1 MPSHLVANRNP
12 LDPEALCQRCD
23 PAALGFDTTDALLP
37 PAEAFGQDRAVEAIR
52 FAIEMEHS
60 CFNLFVL
67 GEPGSGRH
75 GMVRSLLDQRAATMP
90 APSDWCYVYNFGE
103 PTQPRVLTLPA
114 GRGATL
120 RRDMQRF
127 TEDLEPAISAALESE
142 DFRSHAEAIQTELK
156 ERETNALHEL
166 GQEARQQ
173 GIALLRTPQGF
184 TFVPIKDDEPMAPDV
199 FGELPEEE
207 RHRISQLI
215 DVLGERLQKMLHQV
229 PRWRREMQGRLRQ
242 LGRDTVNLAI
252 GHLIADLKEVYA
264 EQTNVLVFL
273 DEVLAD
279 VVEYGESLKVPH
291 DDADSVEF
299 STDGISVQRYQVNL
313 LVGHDDHAAA
323 PIVFEDNPTYASIIG
338 RVDHVSHM
346 GTMVTNFT
354 LVKAGAL
361 HRANGGF
368 LMLDVVKVLGKPYA
382 WEALKRALKSGEL
395 HIDSLDR
402 ALGFAS
408 ALPLEPAPIPLSCR
422 VVLFG
427 EPMLYYL
434 LKEYDPEFGDLFRVA
449 ADFESDIARNVDN
462 TRQYAAQIADL
473 ARRNSLLAMDAAAV
487 ARVIEFSSRLAGDGE
502 RLSTNIRRLATLLHE
517 SDRCARVAGVACMR
531 RDDVEAALAA
541 QIRRHDRLR
550 SRYQE
555 AILRETLLIASTGG
569 HVAQINGLAVIDLGD
584 FMFSHPVRI
593 TATVR
598 VGEGDVIDIERET
611 ELGGAIHSKG
621 VMILSSFLAARYSS
635 RMPLSLAASLVFEQS
650 YGPVE
655 GDSASLAELCA
666 LLSALSGALID
677 QSLAVTGSVNQFGQV
692 QAIGAVNEKI
702 EGFFD
707 ICRLRGL
714 SGQQG
719 VLIPQSNVKNLML
732 RDDVVA
738 AARDGKF
745 RIHAVASVDEAIGIL
760 TGVAAGEPD
769 AEGFVPADT
778 INGLVAAQLI
788 EMSKLRQSFAAG
800 GRRRRRR
807 KKKEAG
813 AETNPEEDR

>member
-1 MPSHLVANRNP
+1 MVPHVP
-12 LDPEALCQRCD
+12 LDPEALCHRCD
-23 PAALGFDTTDALLP
+23 PAALGFDTTDALP
-37 PAEAFGQDRAVEAIR
+37 VPDETFGQERAVEAIR
-52 FAIEMEHS
+52 LAVEMAHP

-67 GEPGSGRH
+67 GEPGGGRH
-75 GMVRSLLDQRAATMP
+75 GLVRRLLEQRAATMP
-90 APSDWCYVYNFGE
+90 PASDWCYVYNFGD
-103 PTQPRVLTLPA
+103 PPQPRVLTLPA

-127 TEDLEPAISAALESE
+127 TEDLEPAISAAFESD
-142 DFRSHAEAIQTELK
+142 DFRNHAEAIQGELK
-156 ERETNALHEL
+156 EREANAFHEL
-166 GQEARQQ
+166 GQEARQR
-173 GIALLRTPQGF
+173 GIALLHTPQGF
-184 TFVPIKDDEPMAPDV
+184 TLVPMKDDEPMAPDA
-199 FGELPEEE
+199 FGELPDEEKG
-207 RHRISQLI
+207 RIGQLI
-215 DVLGERLQKMLHQV
+215 EELGERLQKVLHQV

-242 LGRDTVNLAI
+242 LGRDTVNLAV

-264 EQTNVLVFL
+264 QQANVLIFL

-279 VVEYGESLKVPH
+279 VVEFGESLRVPRE
-291 DDADSVEF
+291 DSDNIEL
-299 STDGISVQRYQVNL
+299 SADGISAQRYQVNL
-313 LVGHDDHAAA
+313 LIGNDEHAAA
-323 PIVFEDNPTYASIIG
+323 PVVFEDSPTYANLVG
-338 RVDHVSHM
+338 RVDHIAHM
-346 GTMVTNFT
+346 GTMMTNFT
-354 LVKAGAL
+354 LIKPGAL

-395 HIDSLDR
+395 RIDSLDR

-449 ADFESDIARNVDN
+449 ADFESDIARSTDNV
-462 TRQYAAQIADL
+462 RQYAAQIADL
-473 ARRNSLLAMDAAAV
+473 ARRNGLHAMDAGAV
-487 ARVIEFSSRLAGDGE
+487 ARMIEFSSRLAADGE
-502 RLSTNIRRLATLLHE
+502 RLSTDIRRVATLLHE
-517 SDRCARVAGVACMR
+517 ADRCALAAGVACMR
-531 RDDVEAALAA
+531 REDVEVALAA
-541 QIRRHDRLR
+541 QTRRHDRLR
-550 SRYQE
+550 CRYQE
-555 AILRETLLIASTGG
+555 AILRETLLITSSGG
-569 HVAQINGLAVIDLGD
+569 HVGQVNGLAVIDLGD
-584 FMFSHPVRI
+584 FVFAHPVRI

-666 LLSALSGALID
+666 LLSALSGAPID

-714 SGQQG
+714 TGQQG

-738 AARDGKF
+738 AARAGTF
-745 RIHAVASVDEAIGIL
+745 NIHAVGTVEDAIEIL
-760 TGVAAGEPD
+760 TGVPAGAPD
-769 AEGFVPADT
+769 AEGFVPADS
-778 INGLVAAQLI
+778 INGLVASQLI

-800 GRRRRRR
+800 GRHRRRE
-807 KKKEAG
+807 KKESGAG
-813 AETNPEEDR
+813 TNHDDDTR

>member
-1 MPSHLVANRNP
+1 MANYAS
-12 LDPEALCQRCD
+12 LDPEVLCHRCD
-23 PAALGFDTTDALLP
+23 PAALGFDTTDAL
-37 PAEAFGQDRAVEAIR
+37 PAPEEAFGQERAVEAIR
-52 FAIEMEHS
+52 LAIEMAHP

-67 GEPGSGRH
+67 GEPGGGRH
-75 GMVRSLLDQRAATMP
+75 GLVRRLLEQRAATMP
-90 APSDWCYVYNFGE
+90 PASDWCYVYNFGD
-103 PTQPRVLTLPA
+103 PPQPRVLTLPA
-114 GRGATL
+114 GRGAAL

-127 TEDLEPAISAALESE
+127 TEDLEPAISAAFETD
-142 DFRSHAEAIQTELK
+142 DFRSHAEAIQGELK
-156 ERETNALHEL
+156 EREANAFREL
-166 GQEARQQ
+166 GQEARQR
-173 GIALLRTPQGF
+173 GISLLRTPQGF
-184 TFVPIKDDEPMAPDV
+184 TFVPMKDEEPMAPDA
-199 FGELPEEE
+199 FGELPDEEKA
-207 RHRISQLI
+207 RISRLI
-215 DVLGERLQKMLHQV
+215 EELGERLQKVMHQI

-242 LGRDTVNLAI
+242 LGRDTVNLAV

-264 EQTNVLVFL
+264 QQANVLVFL

-279 VVEYGESLKVPH
+279 VVEYGESLRAPRE
-291 DDADSVEF
+291 DSDNIEL
-299 STDGISVQRYQVNL
+299 SADGISVQRYQVNL
-313 LVGHDDHAAA
+313 LVGHDEQAAA
-323 PIVFEDNPTYASIIG
+323 PIVFEDNPTYGNLVG
-338 RVDHVSHM
+338 RIDHIAHM
-346 GTMVTNFT
+346 GTVVTNFT
-354 LVKAGAL
+354 LIKAGAL

-368 LMLDVVKVLGKPYA
+368 LMLDVIKVLGKPYA

-395 HIDSLDR
+395 RIDSLER

-408 ALPLEPAPIPLSCR
+408 TVPLEPAPIPLSCR

-427 EPMLYYL
+427 EPLLYYL

-449 ADFESDIARNVDN
+449 ADFESDIARSADNV
-462 TRQYAAQIADL
+462 RQYAAQIADL
-473 ARRNSLLAMDAAAV
+473 ARRNGLLAMDAGAV
-487 ARVIEFSSRLAGDGE
+487 ARVVEFSSRLAGDGE
-502 RLSTNIRRLATLLHE
+502 RLSTNIRRVATLLHE
-517 SDRCARVAGVACMR
+517 ADRCARAAGVACTR

-555 AILRETLLIASTGG
+555 AILRETLLITSSGG
-569 HVAQINGLAVIDLGD
+569 HVAQVNGLAVIDLGD
-584 FMFSHPVRI
+584 FMFAHPVRI

-666 LLSALSGALID
+666 LLSALSGTLID

-714 SGQQG
+714 TGQQG

-738 AARDGKF
+738 AARAGQF
-745 RIHAVASVDEAIGIL
+745 RIHAVATVEDAIEIL
-760 TGVAAGEPD
+760 TGVPAGAPD
-769 AEGFVPADT
+769 AEGFVPADSV
-778 INGLVAAQLI
+778 NGLVAAQLI

-800 GRRRRRR
+800 GRRRRRE
-807 KKKEAG
+807 KKG
-813 AETNPEEDR
+813 TDAETNSDGDKQ

>member
-1 MPSHLVANRNP
+1 MTDHAP
-12 LDPEALCQRCD
+12 LDAEQLCHRCD
-23 PAALGFDTTDALLP
+23 PATLGFVTSDTLAP
-37 PAEAFGQDRAVEAIR
+37 PREAFGQARAIDAIR
-52 FAIEMEHS
+52 LAIGMEHP

-75 GMVRSLLDQRAATMP
+75 ALVRGLLEQRAAAMS
-90 APSDWCYVYNFGE
+90 AARDWCYVYNFAE
-103 PTQPRVLTLPA
+103 PAEPRVLTLPA
-114 GRGATL
+114 GDGGKL
-120 RRDMQRF
+120 RRDMLRF
-127 TEDLEPAISAALESE
+127 AEDLGPAIGAALESE
-142 DFRSHAEAIQTELK
+142 DFRSHAEAIQQALK
-156 ERETNALHEL
+156 QREATALNEL
-166 GQEARQQ
+166 GQDARQH

-184 TFVPIKDDEPMAPDV
+184 TFAPMKDDEPVAPDV
-199 FGELPEEE
+199 FNALADEEKT
-207 RHRISQLI
+207 RIGRLI
-215 DVLGERLQKMLHQV
+215 DDYGERMQKMMHQV
-229 PRWRREMQGRLRQ
+229 PRWRRDMQGELRQ
-242 LGRDTVNLAI
+242 LGRDTMNLAV
-252 GHLIADLKEVYA
+252 GHLISDLKETYA
-264 EQTNVLVFL
+264 EHANVLDFL

-279 VVEYGESLKVPH
+279 VVEYGESLRVPR

-313 LVGHDDHAAA
+313 LVGSEEKAAA
-323 PIVFEDNPTYASIIG
+323 PIVFEDNPTYANLIG
-338 RVDHVSHM
+338 RVDHIAHM

-354 LVKAGAL
+354 LIKAGAL

-368 LMLDVVKVLGKPYA
+368 LMLDAVKVLSKPYA

-395 HIDSLDR
+395 RIDSLDR

-408 ALPLEPAPIPLSCR
+408 TVPLEPAPIPLTCR

-427 EPMLYYL
+427 DPMLYYL

-449 ADFESDIARNVDN
+449 ADFESDVARSEDNV
-462 TRQYAAQIADL
+462 RQYAAHIADL
-473 ARRNSLLAMDAAAV
+473 ARHDGLPAIEAAAM
-487 ARVIEFSSRLAGDGE
+487 ARVVEFSSRQAGDGD
-502 RLSTNIRRLATLLHE
+502 RLATNVRRVATLLHE
-517 SDRCARVAGVACMR
+517 AAGCARAAGATSIR
-531 RDDVEAALAA
+531 ADDVEATLAA
-541 QIRRHDRLR
+541 QIRRQDKLR

-555 AILRETLLIASTGG
+555 AILRETLLITSSGG
-569 HVAQINGLAVIDLGD
+569 HVGQINGLAVIDLGD
-584 FMFSHPVRI
+584 FMFAHPVRI

-598 VGEGDVIDIERET
+598 LGEGHVIDIERET

-621 VMILSSFLAARYSS
+621 VMILSSFLGARYSS

-666 LLSALSGALID
+666 LLSALSSAPID

-714 SGQQG
+714 TGTQG

-732 RDDVVA
+732 RDDVIA
-738 AARDGKF
+738 AASAGRF
-745 RIHAVASVDEAIGIL
+745 RIHAVASVDAAIEIL
-760 TGVAAGEPD
+760 TGVPAGRPD
-769 AEGFVPADT
+769 ADGRVPTDS
-778 INGLVAAQLI
+778 INGLVAAQLA

-800 GRRRRRR
+800 GKRRARE
-807 KKKEAG
+807 KKEPPPG
-813 AETNPEEDR
+813 ADSKENKPR